1 MNSSPGDHILTRMPP
16 TRPGQPFATT
26 ARWIAAA
33 RARETRRTDC
43 LFSDPYAELF
53 AGEAGHAMLARSE
66 EAAGGE
72 NRFLP
77 VRTRHFD
84 DALLADMQ
92 QRSQVVLLG
101 AGYDTRAYRLPL
113 PVHACVIE
121 LDRAELLAEKEAV
134 LNRHGA
140 HPRCDR
146 RTVSADLA
154 GDWASALLASGY
166 DRARPTTWIAEGVL
180 FYLPTA
186 SVSALLR
193 DARACSAAGSLF
205 LADVFGTGLLAT
217 PAMQGYLQWL
227 KQAGKPLPFCTDDPE
242 GLFTENGWQ
251 NVRMAQP
258 GAPEANYGRFA
269 ARAPATQQDETH
281 RTYLVHAMAGHAG

>member
-1 MNSSPGDHILTRMPP
+1 MNRTQPS
-16 TRPGQPFATT
+16 QPFVST

-33 RARETRRTDC
+33 RARETRRADC
-43 LFSDPYAELF
+43 LFSDPLAELF
-53 AGEAGHAMLARSE
+53 AGAAGYAMLARSE
-66 EAAGGE
+66 QAAGGE
-72 NRFLP
+72 NRYLP

-84 DALLADMQ
+84 DALLAGLQ
-92 QRSQVVLLG
+92 QRSQIVLLG
-101 AGYDTRAYRLPL
+101 AGFDTRAYRLPL
-113 PVHACVIE
+113 PAGARIIE

-134 LNRHGA
+134 LQQHGA
-140 HPRCDR
+140 QPQCDR
-146 RTVSADLA
+146 RTAAADLA
-154 GDWASALLASGY
+154 SDWAAALLASGY

-180 FYLPTA
+180 FYLPAA

-227 KQAGKPLPFCTDDPE
+227 EQAGKPLPFCTDDPE

-251 NVRMAQP
+251 SVRAVQP

-269 ARAPATQQDETH
+269 TWAPAASTQQNETH
-281 RTYLVHAMAGHAG
+281 RTYFVHAMTGSAE